1 MTDQF
6 ALDTLKEKAEEYIR
20 WDPVVSTREEISQL
34 LKEEDWKALEKA
46 IMHRLA
52 FGTAGLR
59 GRMGAGY
66 NCMNDLVVLQTAQ
79 GICEYLL
86 QQFGEDV
93 KKRGVVV
100 GYDHRALGDLS
111 SKSFFLITAKVF
123 QQKGIPV
130 YGFNSFAFTP
140 LVPFSISA
148 YNCCAGIMITASH
161 NPAAD
166 DGYKIYWENACQ
178 IISPHDKNISACIQ
192 ANLAPWTDYAAI
204 PAEEPLAK
212 MIDITESA
220 VAKYMAYTTA
230 LLHRNAPETNA
241 RCPAVMYT
249 AMHGVGGV
257 FVRELLSHFH
267 LPPVRVVQAQL
278 LPDPTFP
285 TVAFP
290 NPEEK
295 GALKLALEEADK
307 EGVKYVFATD
317 PDADRFI
324 CAERGEKG
332 WHVFKGDEIG
342 AIFGYY
348 MCTHTSGKRCLVNSV
363 VSSRWFVR
371 MGERLGVRCEQTLT
385 GFKWMGNKQWE
396 LEKEG
401 FKPLLTYEE
410 AIGYAVGG
418 VARDKDGVSAL
429 AVMGEIVAELATRG
443 SGLLAYLEEIY
454 QRFGYSTTR
463 NSYVISRDEA
473 YTNAVFARLRNGGNY
488 LFKMGDYRVAAIR
501 DLTTGYDSA
510 QEANGFRAVL
520 PVDPASQMITFDFA
534 NGACLT
540 LRTSGT
546 EPKIKYYMEVMGEQK
561 EECEKEADAM
571 EKAMLSVVFDKEC
584 VCLLQQEIEF

>member
-1 MTDQF
+1 M
-6 ALDTLKEKAEEYIR
+6 
-20 WDPVVSTREEISQL
+20 
-34 LKEEDWKALEKA
+34 
-46 IMHRLA
+46 
-52 FGTAGLR
+52 
-59 GRMGAGY
+59 
-66 NCMNDLVVLQTAQ
+66 
-79 GICEYLL
+79 
-86 QQFGEDV
+86 
-93 KKRGVVV
+93 
-100 GYDHRALGDLS
+100 
-111 SKSFFLITAKVF
+111 
-123 QQKGIPV
+123 
-130 YGFNSFAFTP
+130 
-140 LVPFSISA
+140 
-148 YNCCAGIMITASH
+148 
-161 NPAAD
+161 
-166 DGYKIYWENACQ
+166 
-178 IISPHDKNISACIQ
+178 
-192 ANLAPWTDYAAI
+192 
-204 PAEEPLAK
+204 
-212 MIDITESA
+212 
-220 VAKYMAYTTA
+220 
-230 LLHRNAPETNA
+230 
-241 RCPAVMYT
+241 
-249 AMHGVGGV
+249 
-257 FVRELLSHFH
+257 
-267 LPPVRVVQAQL
+267 
-278 LPDPTFP
+278 
-285 TVAFP
+285 
-290 NPEEK
+290 
-295 GALKLALEEADK
+295 
-307 EGVKYVFATD
+307 
-317 PDADRFI
+317 
-324 CAERGEKG
+324 
-332 WHVFKGDEIG
+332 FKGDEIG

-410 AIGYAVGG
+410 ATGYAVGG

-443 SGLLAYLEEIY
+443 SGLLAYLEEMCVRGGGVRRSY

-561 EECEKEADAM
+561 EECESGCGGSE
-571 EKAMLSVVFDKEC
+571 
-584 VCLLQQEIEF
+584 